1 MKYLSRM
8 NTLESPRVAILPG
21 GLESAAPAERAAA
34 TLDHRVARSK
44 VPGTWGETEAKEE
57 AEGASV
63 VTPSPTTW

>member
-1 MKYLSRM
+1 M

-63 VTPSPTTW
+63 VTPSPTW